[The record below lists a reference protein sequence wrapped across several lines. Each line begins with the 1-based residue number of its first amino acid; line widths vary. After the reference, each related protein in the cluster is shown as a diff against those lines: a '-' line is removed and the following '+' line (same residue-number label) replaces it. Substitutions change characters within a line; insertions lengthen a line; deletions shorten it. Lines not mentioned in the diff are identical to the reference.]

1 MENPHNETKRT
12 LLRLGVLAMCF
23 VFLLC
28 GGLLITELRQ
38 PDAVNDPAPTTTPTV
53 TEPTAAP
60 TVAPSLPAATA
71 APALQTP
78 GVVHENRNVSVLG
91 FQSLTIPADQQ
102 EISCCLSNS
111 VRNKDFV
118 YLVFELELN
127 NGDGEY
133 ETIYTSGPVSAG
145 ESVTSATLTRGI
157 PAGCY
162 EDCVLH
168 IQPYYISDDTPTN
181 DINLSFVL
189 NVI

>member
-78 GVVHENRNVSVLG
+78 DVVHENRNVSILG
-91 FQSLTIPADQQ
+91 LQTLTIPADQQ
-102 EISCCLSNS
+102 EISLSLKNS
-111 VRNKDFV
+111 IENEGFV
-118 YLVFELELN
+118 NLVFELKLN
-127 NGDGEY
+127 TGDGEY
-133 ETIYTSGPVSAG
+133 ETVFTSDPVAPG
-145 ESVTSATLTRGI
+145 ALLTSALLTHGI

-162 EDCVLH
+162 EDCQLH
-168 IQPYYISDDTPTN
+168 IQPYYISDNLPCN
-181 DINLSFVL
+181 DVNLSFTL
-189 NVI
+189 NVV